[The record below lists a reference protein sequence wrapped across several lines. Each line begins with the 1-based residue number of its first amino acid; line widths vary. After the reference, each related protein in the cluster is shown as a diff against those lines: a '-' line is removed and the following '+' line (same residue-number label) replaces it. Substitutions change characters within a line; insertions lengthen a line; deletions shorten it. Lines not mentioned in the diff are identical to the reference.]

1 ASLAACP
8 SPLGALGFSTTGMGR
23 PYLEH
28 VLADLGLSGAFP
40 ILNMGMSYPVD
51 VNLVAEFSKLC
62 KTMIVIEERRS
73 FLEKNIRD
81 AAFRELDH
89 ETATD
94 VVSRLFGKVFPIIN
108 SQKL

>member
-40 ILNMGMSYPVD
+40 ILNMVMSYPVD
-51 VNLVAEFSKLC
+51 VHLVAEFSRLC
-62 KTMIVIEERRS
+62 KHMIVIEERRS

-81 AAFRELDH
+81 AAFRHLPQEQAA
-89 ETATD
+89 EVTA
-94 VVSRLFGKVFPIIN
+94 RLYG
-108 SQKL
+108 